1 MSRNVYIVTVTI
13 WKPALEAGDAHR
25 YVAIADAIARDVKSG
40 RLAAGTRLPTH
51 RDLADA
57 LGVTVGTITRAYGE
71 AARRGLVAGEVGRGT
86 FIRGAREE
94 ITFPIPAERD
104 SAELD
109 LSLNFPV
116 SDVHTRAVSEALSAA
131 AKRSDLASIFDYHA
145 HVGTARHRAAGAA
158 WIGRSGLPARDEDV
172 LVCGGAQHG
181 MAVLFAAITRPGD
194 VVLTEELTYP
204 GMKAVAS
211 LLHLRLQGIGMDDS
225 GLRPDLFQSACRTAS
240 PRALYCM
247 PTIQNPTTTLMPE
260 SRRKEIASIAREHG
274 VTIVEDDIYG
284 FLAPRPPKPLASFAP
299 EISYYLTSA
308 SKSILPGLRIGYL
321 LAPRGMADRLATP
334 LWTLGFMAVP
344 LMAEITARWIADGTA
359 ERFVK
364 WRRQEAVAR
373 QKIVSRIFRQL
384 DYSAHP
390 SAYHLWLRLP
400 EPWRGGELVAQAK
413 RHGVAITPSSAF
425 VVGRG
430 AEPHAVRISL
440 GGPKDHATLERALSI
455 VRDILDGAPEPGPT
469 IV

>member
-145 HVGTARHRAAGAA
+145 
-158 WIGRSGLPARDEDV
+158 
-172 LVCGGAQHG
+172 
-181 MAVLFAAITRPGD
+181 
-194 VVLTEELTYP
+194 
-204 GMKAVAS
+204 
-211 LLHLRLQGIGMDDS
+211 
-225 GLRPDLFQSACRTAS
+225 
-240 PRALYCM
+240 
-247 PTIQNPTTTLMPE
+247 
-260 SRRKEIASIAREHG
+260 
-274 VTIVEDDIYG
+274 
-284 FLAPRPPKPLASFAP
+284 
-299 EISYYLTSA
+299 
-308 SKSILPGLRIGYL
+308 
-321 LAPRGMADRLATP
+321 
-334 LWTLGFMAVP
+334 
-344 LMAEITARWIADGTA
+344 
-359 ERFVK
+359 
-364 WRRQEAVAR
+364 
-373 QKIVSRIFRQL
+373 
-384 DYSAHP
+384 
-390 SAYHLWLRLP
+390 
-400 EPWRGGELVAQAK
+400 
-413 RHGVAITPSSAF
+413 
-425 VVGRG
+425 
-430 AEPHAVRISL
+430 
-440 GGPKDHATLERALSI
+440 
-455 VRDILDGAPEPGPT
+455 
-469 IV
+469 